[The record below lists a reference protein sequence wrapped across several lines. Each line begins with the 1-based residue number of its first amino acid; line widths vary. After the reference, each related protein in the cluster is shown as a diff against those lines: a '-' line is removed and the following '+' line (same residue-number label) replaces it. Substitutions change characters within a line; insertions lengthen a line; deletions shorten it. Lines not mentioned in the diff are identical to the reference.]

1 LACCRPYEYLCYTS
15 LKRLKTLRPSSTR
28 TYSYDALTFQN
39 ALVYLDSPPVP
50 IKMDGWYGPATASAV
65 KAFQQSRDP
74 HVDGVVGAQTWRK
87 LRSEIC

>member
-1 LACCRPYEYLCYTS
+1 
-15 LKRLKTLRPSSTR
+15 
-28 TYSYDALTFQN
+28 
-39 ALVYLDSPPVP
+39 
-50 IKMDGWYGPATASAV
+50 MDGWYGPATASAV